1 MPDKSISRPEWFDK
15 AFVELH
21 GDWLGEVIT
30 GIIHEVMEE
39 EVSSLVG
46 AGYGER
52 NPERTTHRNRY
63 RERQWTPPCRNR
75 TVTCLRSPSILPRWA
90 RIFSVRPIGR

>member
-46 AGYGER
+46 VGYGER

-63 RERQWTPPCRNR
+63 RERQWTPPCRR
-75 TVTCLRSPSILPRWA
+75 TGP
-90 RIFSVRPIGR
+90 